1 MKGHLLNRSRR
12 ALLKN
17 LPLSVRNFLVVLKGR
32 SELSADFMSRF
43 LGFGALYASM
53 V

>member
-12 ALLKN
+12 ALLVN
-17 LPLSVRNFLVVLKGR
+17 LPLSVRNSLGVLRER
-32 SELSADFMSRF
+32 SEFWGDFMSRF
-43 LGFGALYASM
+43 LGFGVLYASI